1 MQHSPL
7 AVWASLCLYSYSTP
21 VYITNG
27 LGIAPSKLNAFTD
40 TRQLS
45 CSLRDPSI
53 MFAKET
59 IIMVTYLDMHGFRLW
74 GFRSWGIAVF
84 RSDNYK
90 VQISDLLTLTTLG
103 FGA

>member
-1 MQHSPL
+1 
-7 AVWASLCLYSYSTP
+7 
-21 VYITNG
+21 
-27 LGIAPSKLNAFTD
+27 
-40 TRQLS
+40 
-45 CSLRDPSI
+45 

-59 IIMVTYLDMHGFRLW
+59 IIMVTYLDMHGFRSW